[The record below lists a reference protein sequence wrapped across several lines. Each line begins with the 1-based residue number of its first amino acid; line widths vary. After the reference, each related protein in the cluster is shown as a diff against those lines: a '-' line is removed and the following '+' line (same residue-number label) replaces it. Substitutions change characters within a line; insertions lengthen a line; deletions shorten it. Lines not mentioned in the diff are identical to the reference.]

1 MSIVNHINQFVNPK
15 IRFVAFRS
23 SNYSSLVAVSATNRP
38 ADFVPSLRQYF
49 KGVPNVSANGDTVF
63 VDFD

>member
-1 MSIVNHINQFVNPK
+1 MSINNINKFIKPK

-23 SNYSSLVAVSATNRP
+23 AFYSSLVAVSAMNRP
-38 ADFVPSLRQYF
+38 ADFVPAMSQYF
-49 KGVPNVSANGDTVF
+49 KGVPSISASGDTVF

>member
-1 MSIVNHINQFVNPK
+1 MSINLISKFINPK

-23 SNYSSLVAVSATNRP
+23 ANYSSLVAVSATNRP

-49 KGVPNVSANGDTVF
+49 SGIPSVSASGDTIF
-63 VDFD
+63 VDFE